1 MLPGLGMRTPCG
13 TQADMVGYSSGFPQQ
28 QKGSGPLGGGGGRN
42 SAQVQQDGDL
52 GTTGY
57 PVDGSFGSLEASLY
71 RFFFFPL
78 ASLSFPQKQHLPQHT
93 DLGDPV
99 GLENRRNLR
108 RKTRQLLS
116 GAGHRPGMSE
126 PVVKGRWGLTPR
138 GPQASG
144 SESDPSA
151 KFS

>member
-1 MLPGLGMRTPCG
+1 MGIWEPLG
-13 TQADMVGYSSGFPQQ
+13 TQWMEV
-28 QKGSGPLGGGGGRN
+28 LGLWKPHFIG
-42 SAQVQQDGDL
+42 
-52 GTTGY
+52 
-57 PVDGSFGSLEASLY
+57 
-71 RFFFFPL
+71 FFPL

-99 GLENRRNLR
+99 GLENRQNLR
-108 RKTRQLLS
+108 RMTRQLLS

-144 SESDPSA
+144 
-151 KFS
+151 